1 MVSLWPLSVNRV
13 QRMMLY
19 TVYRMYATVAC
30 VKRVSYCCCQG
41 RQHSCRIFG
50 KVTAEVV
57 VSGSHTKHFCGT
69 RVPESMECR
78 IASCSHRHP
87 CVSALRCLGK
97 EPFPFETEL
106 CRGSSMACLCG
117 RWLSVSILGVS
128 RSSRSGK
135 RSLSVR
141 T

>member
-1 MVSLWPLSVNRV
+1 MVSLWPLSVNWV

-19 TVYRMYATVAC
+19 TVYCMYATVAC
-30 VKRVSYCCCQG
+30 VKRVSDCCCQG
-41 RQHSCRIFG
+41 RQHLCRIFG

-57 VSGSHTKHFCGT
+57 VSGFHTKHFFGT
-69 RVPESMECR
+69 RDFRSPWNA
-78 IASCSHRHP
+78 ASCFHRHP
-87 CVSALRCLGK
+87 CVSALRFLGK